1 MSRSDAMPRSNEKK
15 RMADVMHMKASCVTS
30 RRDPNR
36 ERERDALAETETA
49 RQYHWGLESLQRN
62 LHGPSH

>member
-1 MSRSDAMPRSNEKK
+1 MG
-15 RMADVMHMKASCVTS
+15 ADPSIAVRKAAI
-30 RRDPNR
+30 RG
-36 ERERDALAETETA
+36 ALAETETA